1 MSPVDLCRLKS
12 VIRRVSVRD
21 LIDAAGVA
29 AQLGLR
35 HRNSVSTYM
44 NRYPD
49 FPRPVVD
56 TGTKR
61 CRLWSRTE
69 VDGWLRS
76 RREAGK
82 VRGR

>member
-1 MSPVDLCRLKS
+1 MS
-12 VIRRVSVRD
+12 RRVSVQD

-29 AQLGLR
+29 AQLGLT

-44 NRYPD
+44 KRYPD

-56 TGTKR
+56 TGAKR
-61 CRLWSRTE
+61 CRLWSRTD
-69 VDGWLRS
+69 VDEWLRT
-76 RREAGK
+76 RRDAGK